1 MLQTVIV
8 FLIVTGLVS
17 LISWIRTKD
26 DDLSTSK
33 GYFLAG
39 RGLGA
44 FVIACSMV
52 LTSLSTE
59 QMIGVNANTYVGNF
73 SIIAW
78 TVQSVIPL
86 CILAKVLLPKYL
98 REGYTTCLL
107 YTSPSPRD

>member
-39 RGLGA
+39 RGLSA
-44 FVIACSMV
+44 FAAARC
-52 LTSLSTE
+52 LESTIE
-59 QMIGVNANTYVGNF
+59 RLKAT
-73 SIIAW
+73 A
-78 TVQSVIPL
+78 
-86 CILAKVLLPKYL
+86 
-98 REGYTTCLL
+98 
-107 YTSPSPRD
+107 